1 MCEEAVVD
9 CIAALKFIPDW
20 FIPNIYASKMTK
32 KLYTALYA
40 DVGLLFLFSY
50 FCMSD
55 DEKKEIDSI
64 FTE

>member
-1 MCEEAVVD
+1 
-9 CIAALKFIPDW
+9 
-20 FIPNIYASKMTK
+20 MTK

-40 DVGLLFLFSY
+40 HVGLLFLFSY

>member
-1 MCEEAVVD
+1 
-9 CIAALKFIPDW
+9 
-20 FIPNIYASKMTK
+20 MTK